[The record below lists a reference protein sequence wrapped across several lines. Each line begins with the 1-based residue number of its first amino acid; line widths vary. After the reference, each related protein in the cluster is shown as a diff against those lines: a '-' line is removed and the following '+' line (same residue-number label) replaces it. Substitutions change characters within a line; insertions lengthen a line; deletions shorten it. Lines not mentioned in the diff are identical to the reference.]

1 MDWEPIGTGRL
12 RQSAVAEP
20 PLLRAI
26 GVDLPI
32 PKKTPPGHGA
42 KVAGLA
48 GGISAK
54 RNTREGVVTIS
65 P

>member
-1 MDWEPIGTGRL
+1 MDWERSELAGS